1 MTGTVTHARMWPN
14 GVSIGPVVAE
24 KTERLVV
31 LSSLWRVKGGQVIG
45 VRGICWGM
53 LVGVGCGG
61 YRNSGVG
68 ARAPE
73 TKVTVCAQT
82 VAARWAGCCWAPVY
96 PSGWVAWLMWA
107 EWAWGQ
113 WLQGWVVGVW
123 LGWLA
128 GRWCWRESS
137 RNKSD
142 GVAGGQG
149 CAVGGVWYV
158 GCGPGRLGGLCTGLI
173 APQGQVSETSRCHR
187 GSRCTLALHNGGNLI
202 GLSWI
207 ALKHANGAVGWAC
220 PAGTMWHTF
229 GWWAVAGLRAVPE
242 KVSIF
247 H

>member
-1 MTGTVTHARMWPN
+1 MIYVHIVRKVTG
-14 GVSIGPVVAE
+14 GID
-24 KTERLVV
+24 LVK
-31 LSSLWRVKGGQVIG
+31 LWRVKGGQVIG

-53 LVGVGCGG
+53 LVG
-61 YRNSGVG
+61 NSGVG

-128 GRWCWRESS
+128 GRCGWGSGLWAVGR
-137 RNKSD
+137 
-142 GVAGGQG
+142 AGWVG
-149 CAVGGVWYV
+149 CALSLSLKNLKYGKRPRV
-158 GCGPGRLGGLCTGLI
+158 PRPENPSFSKTHRLNFTTPRLI

-187 GSRCTLALHNGGNLI
+187 GSRCTLALHNGNYPKSWKVLDAI
-202 GLSWI
+202 GQVAVL
-207 ALKHANGAVGWAC
+207 LEHANGAVGWAC